1 MPIKPINGEKYVTMA
16 PTLTKN
22 IKRYLNARI
31 IVGKKGR
38 NPLVSVLILTAV
50 FAQVLKDQTT
60 LKTKNQNVRL

>member
-1 MPIKPINGEKYVTMA
+1 MA

-31 IVGKKGR
+31 IVGKNGR
-38 NPLVSVLILTAV
+38 NPLASVLILTAV